1 MRLIKYLSLILLIM
15 ILLASCS
22 YSKGGYDLKIKIS
35 PSNKSLVDLV
45 SRLYDESQL
54 LDLVKFNGS
63 IDELNDRYPIECLRE
78 NNDTY
83 RVAYLGEESVAVL
96 LFDNDGK
103 KLLGN
108 VYKIQLSKNDFSS
121 LTKGQSLEKVR
132 EIDPNGEYL
141 FLYTGRND
149 IPKVSSHYT
158 KDGYLIAIK
167 YDNSNNILS
176 INEDLI

>member
-22 YSKGGYDLKIKIS
+22 YSKGGCDLKIKIS

-78 NNDTY
+78 NNDTFLERRSLLTPRQWKY
-83 RVAYLGEESVAVL
+83 LIAVAKEGVVNEPTGASFLQKYNLGAPSTASRVL
-96 LFDNDGK
+96 
-103 KLLGN
+103 
-108 VYKIQLSKNDFSS
+108 SS
-121 LTKGQSLEKVR
+121 LTEKELLLETKSL
-132 EIDPNGEYL
+132 DG
-141 FLYTGRND
+141 
-149 IPKVSSHYT
+149 SSYCV
-158 KDGYLIAIK
+158 YNVFFSRWLER
-167 YDNSNNILS
+167 L
-176 INEDLI
+176 